1 LWPPICPADTLP
13 VARRR
18 PDHFETHEGLIRNA
32 AATTRIVSPAATRA
46 IARSRRSFE

>member
-1 LWPPICPADTLP
+1 VAANLP
-13 VARRR
+13 RRHAAGR
-18 PDHFETHEGLIRNA
+18 AQASDHFETHEGLIRNA